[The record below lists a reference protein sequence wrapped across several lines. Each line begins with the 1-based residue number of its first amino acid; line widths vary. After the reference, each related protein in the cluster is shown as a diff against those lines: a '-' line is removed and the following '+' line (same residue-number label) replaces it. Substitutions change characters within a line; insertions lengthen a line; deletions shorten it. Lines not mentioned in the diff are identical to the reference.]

1 MPGRPNGS
9 GHDVVVVGASA
20 GGIEALK
27 HFSRRAAR
35 TTLQEALDELTC
47 DNGDETA

>member
-9 GHDVVVVGASA
+9 GHDVVVGAST

-27 HFSRRAAR
+27 HVSRLAAR

-47 DNGDETA
+47 DYGDEAA